1 MVKSTMGNPIYDQL
15 SKNHDIYI
23 IDTPSPDE
31 VFRDYLRFV
40 HRTVTL
46 IFMISFAIVAQRMI
60 HWIYTGEGL
69 FNSKEIGQ

>member
-1 MVKSTMGNPIYDQL
+1 MGNPIYDQL

-69 FNSKEIGQ
+69 FNSKGIGQ